1 MQQIETHSTKSRVH
15 RVVLWLVLGV
25 VSIAAIWAGVDF
37 RQWWFRVTTPVHF
50 NDIERNWL
58 WGSYTYYN
66 IHDKDRLFLDTYD
79 DVGIQGRDNALW
91 IDYAP
96 ARLLVNTIW
105 VASNHDA
112 MPYQWIKRW
121 AHTHDVD
128 AIYDFHWFYRVFNT
142 SMELLASIAAFLLVR
157 NVVRSAGGSETK
169 ATLLAWVSGLL
180 LWFNVAMINSAHGW
194 PSGDMWIIPP
204 FLWAVYL
211 CRTNRWFVA
220 GAVLAIGVLF
230 KGQQLFV
237 MSVLILWPLLQL
249 RWREPLRLLAG
260 IVGTFGLLTA
270 GWTLTYIDEYGV
282 RHISVGALIV
292 ASMPVL
298 LLIALL
304 ILRWKVPK
312 LRLDRVPVRPAAMC
326 AFGLAGLLAFSSMWM
341 FGTSY
346 AWFDASYAY
355 GTDHWPHMMVG
366 VTSNLPGIMDKRY
379 DWSHT
384 QGPME
389 VVWQV
394 FAADSYSRGLVS
406 RLLPDR
412 MVPDPIDITLRTFLF
427 IIFAAMLLLSAIG
440 LAMHDRR
447 RSTRFLV
454 ALVTPWLAFYAIP
467 CQIHER
473 YLLFAA
479 CVACV
484 CIGHSVGMT
493 LLGVFCTIL
502 TMMMTQQ
509 VMFHRGDLGSSD
521 RLLHETAP
529 WLFAGDGFVMRFNAF
544 IRGTHPD
551 IGWAVLL
558 VLGVFLYV
566 TVTPIFRRRRAD
578 CRDTASADPTNPTL
592 AYTDPQPCDASS
604 PTSSV

>member
-1 MQQIETHSTKSRVH
+1 MQAVNPPVTPPASRLA
-15 RVVLWLVLGV
+15 RVLMWLCV
-25 VSIAAIWAGVDF
+25 VIVAIPSIWAGVEF

-50 NDIERNWL
+50 GDIERNWL
-58 WGSYTYYN
+58 WGTYTFQN
-66 IHDKDRLFLDTYD
+66 IHDKGRSFLDTYD
-79 DVGIQGRDNALW
+79 DVGIQNRSNALW

-105 VASNHDA
+105 AASNHDA
-112 MPYQWIKRW
+112 MPYQWIQRW
-121 AHTHDVD
+121 HYTKDVD
-128 AIYDFHWFYRVFNT
+128 AVYDFHWFYRWFNT
-142 SMELLASIAAFLLVR
+142 WMELLGAVAAFLLVR
-157 NVVRSAGGSETK
+157 DVVRRAGGGELR
-169 ATLLAWVSGLL
+169 ATLLALAGGLL
-180 LWFNVAMINSAHGW
+180 LWFNVAMVNSAHGW

-211 CRTNRWFVA
+211 CRINRWFLA

-237 MSVLILWPLLQL
+237 MSILVLWPLLQL
-249 RWREPLRLLAG
+249 RWREPLRLIAG

-270 GWTLTYIDEYGV
+270 GWTLTYIDSEGY
-282 RHISVGALIV
+282 RHVSIGA
-292 ASMPVL
+292 
-298 LLIALL
+298 ALL
-304 ILRWKVPK
+304 TALPVVLFIAFAILRWKVPK
-312 LRLDRVPVRPAAMC
+312 LRLDRVPVRPAAVYG
-326 AFGLAGLLAFSSMWM
+326 FGLAGALAFASMWL

-366 VTSNLPGIMDKRY
+366 VTSNLPGIMDVRY
-379 DWSHT
+379 NWSHT
-384 QGPME
+384 QGPMT
-389 VVWQV
+389 VLFQI
-394 FAADSYSRGLVS
+394 GGH
-406 RLLPDR
+406 
-412 MVPDPIDITLRTFLF
+412 DITLRTFLF
-427 IIFAAMLLLSAIG
+427 AIFAFMLLLSAVG

-447 RSTRFLV
+447 NSTRFLV

-502 TMMMTQQ
+502 TLMMTQQ
-509 VMFHRGDLGSSD
+509 VMFHRGGLIASD
-521 RLLHETAP
+521 RLLHETVP
-529 WLFAGDGFVMRFNAF
+529 WLFAGDGFVMRWNAF

-558 VLGVFLYV
+558 VLGVFLYI
-566 TVTPIFRRRRAD
+566 TLTPLFVRRGAN
-578 CRDTASADPTNPTL
+578 CRDPGRRGCANGPDGV
-592 AYTDPQPCDASS
+592 Y
-604 PTSSV
+604 